1 MTTLLINL
9 AGVTLILAIVWWFWL
24 YNPSAP
30 VKASASDHITVE
42 NGVYQ
47 PAHIQVAAGKPVTLS
62 FLRKDASGCAEEVI
76 FPDLDV
82 SKSLALNEAT
92 SVELPSLKAGTYSF
106 HCQMNMYRGK
116 LVVS

>member
-9 AGVTLILAIVWWFWL
+9 AGVALIVAIVWWFWL
-24 YNPSAP
+24 YKPSEP
-30 VKASASDHITVE
+30 VTADASNHITVE

-47 PAHIQVAAGKPVTLS
+47 PARIQIAAGKPVTLS

-92 SVELPSLKAGTYSF
+92 SVELPSLENGTYPF
-106 HCQMNMYRGK
+106 HCQMNMYRGE
-116 LVVS
+116 LIVT